1 MAAAL
6 EKCKITLIGSSNVGK
21 TSIINTYVRHLFTNT
36 TPTCGACYTQKVI
49 RLDGKLLQLNIWD
62 TAGAEKFRSVSSM
75 YYRSTA
81 VFLLC
86 FDLAD
91 EQSVS
96 DISYWL
102 EGIRRVCD
110 DSSYDVLLVANKSD
124 CVSPQSP
131 QALQA
136 IEKAQTL
143 GLKLLFCSAKQNVGV
158 QEVFVEA
165 ARAARERRLRGAEST
180 PSGSCLSSSTS
191 SGSSAEPE
199 PRQAARKCCE

>member
-1 MAAAL
+1 MATAM
-6 EKCKITLIGSSNVGK
+6 EKCKVTLIGSSNVGK
-21 TSIINTYVRHLFTNT
+21 TSIINAYVRHLFTNT

-91 EQSVS
+91 EQSLS

-102 EGIRRVCD
+102 GCIKRVCES
-110 DSSYDVLLVANKSD
+110 SSYDVILVANKSD
-124 CVSPQSP
+124 RASSQSP

-136 IEKAQTL
+136 IEKAQSL

-158 QEVFVEA
+158 QEVFLEA
-165 ARAARERRLRGAEST
+165 ARAALERKRLCVDST

-191 SGSSAEPE
+191 SGSSVEIE
-199 PRQAARKCCE
+199 THQRKCCE